1 MSYPDPSLSKNDKLA
16 NILIISV
23 SVIVFSAVVILNRLN
38 LDLNIGFD
46 VHVFAKANAIINAC
60 VSLLLLTGLYF
71 VKKRDFKKHQKT
83 MQLAIG
89 LSILFLLSYIAHHLL
104 AGSTSYGGEGLSRTI
119 YYFILIT
126 HIVLAGLSLPFILYT
141 AYLAAIAEYSAHT
154 KLAKYVFPVWL
165 YVSVTGVIVY
175 LMISPFYA

>member
-1 MSYPDPSLSKNDKLA
+1 MTYPESSLTKNDKLA

-23 SVIVFSAVVILNRLN
+23 SVVVFSAVVILNRLN
-38 LDLNIGFD
+38 LDITLGFD
-46 VHVFAKANAIINAC
+46 VHIFAKANAYINAC

-71 VKKRDFKKHQKT
+71 VKKGDFKKHQKT

-89 LSILFLLSYIAHHLL
+89 LSVLFLLSYIAHHLL
-104 AGSTSYGGEGLSRTI
+104 AGSTSYGGEGVSKTI

-126 HIVLAGLSLPFILYT
+126 HIILAGLSLPFILFT
-141 AYLAAIAEYSAHT
+141 AYRAAIAEYSAHT

-165 YVSVTGVIVY
+165 YVSITGVIVY
-175 LMISPFYA
+175 IMISPFYT